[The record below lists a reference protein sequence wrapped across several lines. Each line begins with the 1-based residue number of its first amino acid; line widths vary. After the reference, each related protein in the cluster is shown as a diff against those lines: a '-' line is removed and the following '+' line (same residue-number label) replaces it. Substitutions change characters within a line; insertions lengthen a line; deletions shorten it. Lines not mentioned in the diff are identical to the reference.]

1 MGPMSPRIFAQL
13 PDSSKRRTR
22 RIGFGRGGGGAV
34 NDKLDFI
41 EITNIC
47 LSKDTVRR
55 LKDKSEPRN

>member
-1 MGPMSPRIFAQL
+1 MGLA
-13 PDSSKRRTR
+13 
-22 RIGFGRGGGGAV
+22 GGGGGV